1 MIKSE
6 ILNPTCFATGGK
18 SDLSRQRREIRK
30 GILFPIFFM
39 VLLLLIS
46 GPSHSQQQWKPV
58 ADWGHWIL
66 GHKSDLE
73 FLEKNKMTVTFGSGA
88 PNFDEVTRAEFDIK
102 MEEAKKF
109 NQSYHEKG
117 YIVLRY
123 LSTSL
128 NGNSESNK
136 DIPQKHQLNYLK
148 FYNERWKDFE
158 DYIGPKPSVDPTS
171 WMMVRPDETFP
182 YYRYAPYG
190 KETGPGFEAWGVPV
204 NPFYIR
210 MMEGKIRA
218 QAETGIDGSYIDWTH
233 IAEGTSY
240 DEYSHSG
247 FIDYLK
253 KNLPSDVSLKKY
265 GTDDFSKIKLPENRN
280 DKLWMEWLQYR
291 GYQVAEFHKH
301 MRSVARKYNP
311 VFMISGNVFGG
322 FGFGPIAYHSAGN
335 MEMLARDGYDD
346 FIYSEMQEYLDS
358 APRNK
363 DGVKITNSPALK
375 FLTASAHGKP
385 VIIYATEITPP
396 IFPNPSE
403 KCLSAMAQINIA
415 EAVANHCIFREKRE
429 TPQGATDIYKFLA
442 ANREYLTGSHLYSN
456 IGIVASLNQFLADE
470 QSFAFSTSRVLSD
483 NGINHIFLVEDD
495 LTSSSLNMFD
505 LIILPYLPLLSMKNQ
520 NNLVDFVKQGGK
532 LIILG
537 SSGIKNE
544 FNLSNEKIPFLDVV
558 KLSIYPEGKL
568 VHPYYEGEII
578 FLPLEIPDHKFLT
591 VQETNP
597 DATTF
602 GSSMVDVFADVPEAY
617 TRANMHPDLKPILN
631 NLAAEVRNVL
641 TGHLSA
647 LEPGLPFI
655 EFTTMLK
662 SNEHILVHLVNYNVT
677 VEGDITSSKE
687 IKAQI
692 VIPGGSKV
700 KKILYNGELAD
711 LNELDFKIKN
721 FDNGDLVEV
730 TFPSIDIYGFAIIEL
745 E

>member
-1 MIKSE
+1 MKVLRHS
-6 ILNPTCFATGGK
+6 
-18 SDLSRQRREIRK
+18 LSR
-30 GILFPIFFM
+30 PIFLL
-39 VLLLLIS
+39 VLSIFIS
-46 GPSHSQQQWKPV
+46 NSSYAQKEWKLST
-58 ADWGHWIL
+58 DWGSWIL
-66 GHKSDLE
+66 GHKPDLE
-73 FLEKNKMTVTFGSGA
+73 FLEKNNMTVTFGSGA
-88 PNFDEVTRAEFDIK
+88 PNFDEVTRPEFDIK

-109 NQSYHEKG
+109 NRYYHEKG

-158 DYIGPKPSVDPTS
+158 DYIGPRPAADPTS
-171 WMMVRPDETFP
+171 WIMVKPDGAFP

-265 GTDDFSKIKLPENRN
+265 GTDDFSNIKLPENRN
-280 DKLWMEWLQYR
+280 DKFWMEWLKYR

-311 VFMISGNVFGG
+311 DFMISGNVFGG

-375 FLTASAHGKP
+375 FLAAAAHGKP

-396 IFPNPSE
+396 IFPNPTE

-442 ANREYLTGSHLYSN
+442 NNRKYLTGSHLYSN
-456 IGIVASLNQFLADE
+456 IGILASLNQFLAGD
-470 QSFAFSTSRVLSD
+470 QSFAFSTSRILTD

-495 LTSSSLNMFD
+495 LKPSVLNKFQ
-505 LIILPYLPLLSMKNQ
+505 LIILPYLPLLSFKNQ
-520 NNLVDFVKQGGK
+520 NILLDFVKNGGK
-532 LIILG
+532 LLVLG
-537 SSGIKNE
+537 SSGVKNE
-544 FNLSNEKIPFLDVV
+544 FNLPNEKIPFLDIVN
-558 KLSIYPEGKL
+558 LSSFPNEKS
-568 VHPYYEGEII
+568 VQSFNKGEII
-578 FLPLEIPDHKFLT
+578 FLPLEIPEHKFLT
-591 VQETNP
+591 VQKNNP

-602 GSSMVDVFADVPEAY
+602 GSSMVDIFADVPEAY
-617 TRANMHPDLKPILN
+617 TRANMHPDLKSILN

-641 TGHLSA
+641 NGHLTA
-647 LEPGLPFI
+647 LETVLPFI

-677 VEGDITSSKE
+677 VEGDITASKE
-687 IKAQI
+687 IKARI

-711 LNELDFKIKN
+711 LNELDFKIIN
-721 FDNGDLVEV
+721 FDSGD
-730 TFPSIDIYGFAIIEL
+730 
-745 E
+745 